1 MLELLPWQSTATAAI
16 TGVLRMCRLAAA
28 KPPYLTGSYPAGWKI
43 KEPNMINT
51 SGTVDLSRFITA
63 QDSIYDSVLEEL
75 RNGRKRTH
83 WMWYIFPQI
92 DGLGHS
98 ATSKYYAIKS
108 LEEARQYLNHP
119 VLGKRLLECAEAV
132 FVIEGRSISE
142 IFGYPDNLKLKSSM
156 TLFAY
161 VAAPSSVFVRIL
173 DKYFNGERDALT
185 LQLLD

>member
-1 MLELLPWQSTATAAI
+1 
-16 TGVLRMCRLAAA
+16 
-28 KPPYLTGSYPAGWKI
+28 
-43 KEPNMINT
+43 MINASDT
-51 SGTVDLSRFITA
+51 FDLSRFTSA
-63 QDSIYDSVLEEL
+63 QESIYDSVLAEL

-98 ATSKYYAIKS
+98 TTSKHYAIKS

-132 FVIEGRSISE
+132 FTIEGRSISE

-156 TLFAY
+156 TLFAC
-161 VAAPSSVFVRIL
+161 VAAPYSVFARIL
-173 DKYFNGERDALT
+173 DKYFNGEQDALT
-185 LQLLD
+185 FQLLEKLTAK